1 MFTYSIPTE
10 ETMSPRLKVWFLLVG
25 LVTLVLLLGGGWT
38 DPWAWAY
45 CATCLATITYGMLGA
60 DEDLMRERFTPP
72 SKGADAEAL
81 RFVRLL
87 ALAHLVVG
95 AMDGG
100 RWHMIAPVPALVR
113 AAALA
118 GMAMSFILVFRSM
131 HENHYFSAV
140 VRVQEE
146 RGHRVVD
153 TGPYSVIR
161 HPGYAG
167 MIAGVPLSGLA
178 LGSWIGFSLAL
189 LYSALIMRRVLF
201 EDAFLQRNLRGYV
214 DYTQRVTGRLIP
226 GRW

>member
-1 MFTYSIPTE
+1 ME
-10 ETMSPRLKVWFLLVG
+10 RTMSPRLKVWFLLVG

-100 RWHMIAPVPALVR
+100 RWHLIAPVPALVR
-113 AAALA
+113 GAALA
-118 GMAMSFILVFRSM
+118 GMGMAFILVFRSM
-131 HENHYFSAV
+131 HENRYFSVWYACRRNGGTAWSTPGPMQSFV
-140 VRVQEE
+140 TLAM
-146 RGHRVVD
+146 RG
-153 TGPYSVIR
+153 
-161 HPGYAG
+161 
-167 MIAGVPLSGLA
+167 
-178 LGSWIGFSLAL
+178 
-189 LYSALIMRRVLF
+189 
-201 EDAFLQRNLRGYV
+201 
-214 DYTQRVTGRLIP
+214 
-226 GRW
+226 